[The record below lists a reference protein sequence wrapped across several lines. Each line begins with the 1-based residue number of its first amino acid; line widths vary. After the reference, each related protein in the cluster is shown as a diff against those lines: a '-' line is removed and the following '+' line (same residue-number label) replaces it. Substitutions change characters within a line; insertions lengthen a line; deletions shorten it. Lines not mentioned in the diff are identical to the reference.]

1 MKKLLLSCTVAL
13 ATALSLPAQEWTP
26 PVSSSL
32 SNPMLTALAEG
43 TDGYL
48 WIGTRRGLNRYNG
61 SIYKIYYQGD
71 STTLTSDRIFSL
83 CPDTGRRLW
92 IGTEAGINLIQDG
105 KVVRRSF
112 LKFNPITTLLN
123 YDENHLVYG
132 SQLGVCLY
140 DKESG
145 ESTVIFDAP
154 RFTYSSSLLKTREGG
169 LIVAGRSNRPSI
181 AILDPHFNLVR
192 EITLTASGNLNG
204 MALGPDGTL
213 FAATGKGLRAWAA
226 DGNRMPQ
233 WSRMLEAATGQ
244 AEPHV
249 LFLATDPQN
258 GHLIAGVADRGIYDI
273 PLEDGQI
280 QQTWVGLDLQ
290 GVRQAHCLLGRQDI
304 WLSTDRGGL
313 IHQSRN
319 SITNLIRLQNLAPL
333 DAISRLI
340 SWEGGMT
347 IVQTQKKILLLNPA
361 TGVTRDL
368 TPAFFSPEK
377 SIIQARM
384 DRRGYLWVIYNYET
398 LYQFRVGTD
407 RLHQQSAWP
416 VSGVRAIWENE
427 DGSMSFIQESRIHT
441 IREGIRTSRPLS
453 RAGEYWRVMPTWTGK
468 TFFFDRDKLYQYTK
482 DGLFQ
487 EIPVVLSAPNSL
499 TEDKQGR
506 IWIGTSNSGLV
517 CYDPLR
523 QATTEITTKDGLPDN
538 AIRSVVPNDYGVW
551 VSMRNEIAFVSNNL
565 ADIIRYSPGEGE
577 TVDFANNAFVRTES
591 GDILFGANEH
601 VLVLHPKRITRTG
614 SVPTSLDA
622 LLVNNLPLEIPEG
635 ELNLDHTQN
644 LVVFYYSALDFDHGN
659 QLSYEHR
666 LVGHDNQWIK
676 AGQSHRAFY
685 SNLSPGK
692 YRFLV
697 KVQTPDGTWQEE
709 QELLHIRIK
718 PVPWLSWPAKAT
730 YALIGLGLLALLIWL
745 TERTRSNKERAERAE
760 LERSLGEQM
769 SRDKTDFFMNIS
781 HEYRTPLSLIYGPTC
796 ELARNNNLDAHDRHL
811 VRLIERNA
819 EKMMSLTE
827 QIVNFDKFS
836 RSTDHLAV
844 LRTDLGQKL
853 AAIVRNFEYI
863 REQRS
868 LDIRTDFPEDTTVWC
883 DRDKIEKIFF
893 NLLSNAVKYTPD
905 GGSIRIRLST
915 ATAADVRAR
924 YELPDTDYDGAYA
937 EVTVSDTGIGI
948 EPDKI
953 DLIFQRYE
961 RLGRQVGEKVPEGL
975 GLGLNHVLYLIGL
988 HRGAIQVR
996 PNEETGTTFSFV
1008 IPAEKE
1014 AYSGEEIWRE
1024 VPVDASGKISEAVPI
1039 RSAGKDLSLLIVED
1053 NDDMRTYL
1061 HELFHETYN
1070 VMLAS
1075 DGEEALRFIQ
1085 ISAPDIILSDVMM
1098 PYKDG
1103 LQLCR
1108 ELKESPEYCHLPVIL
1123 LTAKTE
1129 MTERLEGLGL
1139 GADAYLGKP
1148 FDPQYLRTLV
1158 QNLLDNRRRIQKA
1171 LGEKTADQID
1181 AVLQD
1186 LPVGTHDKA
1195 FIEKLYGLIEEH
1207 LAEEEFNVSSLA
1219 GMMGMSRSGL
1229 FSKVKALTGQSPQEF
1244 LTGYRLARAR
1254 ELLLTHEYNISEVAY
1269 KVGFSTLNGL
1279 SRAFKNKYGVPP
1291 SAI

>member
-13 ATALSLPAQEWTP
+13 AAALSLPAQEWTP

-83 CPDTGRRLW
+83 CPDTDRQLW
-92 IGTEAGINLIQDG
+92 VGTEAGINLIRNG

-112 LKFNPITTLLN
+112 PKFNPITTLIN
-123 YDENHLVYG
+123 YDEGHLVYG
-132 SQLGVCLY
+132 GQLGVCLY
-140 DKESG
+140 DKKTG
-145 ESTVIFDAP
+145 ESTVVFDEP
-154 RFTYSSSLLKTREGG
+154 RFTYSHAILKTPEGG
-169 LIVAGRSNRPSI
+169 LVVSGRSNRPGI
-181 AILDPHFNLVR
+181 AILDSHFNLVR
-192 EITLTASGNLNG
+192 ELTPTASGNLNG
-204 MALGPDGTL
+204 LALGQDGTL
-213 FAATGKGLRAWAA
+213 FAATEKGLRAWAA
-226 DGNRMPQ
+226 DGSRVPR
-233 WSRMLEAATGQ
+233 WERMLEAATGL
-244 AEPHV
+244 AEPLV
-249 LFLATDPQN
+249 LFLATDPRN

-273 PLEDGQI
+273 SQEDGQI
-280 QQTWVGLDLQ
+280 QQTWVGIDLR

-304 WLSTDRGGL
+304 WLSTDRSEL

-319 SITNLIRLQNLAPL
+319 SVTNLIRLQDLAPM
-333 DAISRLI
+333 DAVSRLI
-340 SWEGGMT
+340 SWQGGLA
-347 IVQTQKKILLLNPA
+347 IVQTEKKLLLLNTT
-361 TGVTRDL
+361 TGATRDL
-368 TPAFFSPEK
+368 TPAYFSPEK
-377 SIIQARM
+377 SITQARL
-384 DRRGYLWVIYNYET
+384 DRKGNLWVIFNYET
-398 LYQFRVGTD
+398 LYQFTVGTD
-407 RLHQQSAWP
+407 RLIRQASWP

-427 DGSMSFIQESRIHT
+427 DGSMSFIQEGRIHT
-441 IREGIRTSRPLS
+441 LRDGVRTSRPLS
-453 RAGEYWRVMPTWTGK
+453 RSGEYWRIMPTWTGK
-468 TFFFDRDKLYQYTK
+468 TFFIDGDKLYQYTK
-482 DGLFQ
+482 DGLFL
-487 EIPVVLSAPNSL
+487 EVPVVLSAPNSL
-499 TEDKQGR
+499 TEDMQGR

-517 CYDPLR
+517 CYDP
-523 QATTEITTKDGLPDN
+523 QKQSTTEISTKDGLPDN
-538 AIRSVVPNDYGVW
+538 AIRSVIPSDYGVW

-565 ADIIRYSPGEGE
+565 VDIIRYSPGEGE
-577 TVDFANNAFVRTES
+577 TVDFANNASVRTES

-622 LLVNNLPLEIPEG
+622 LLVNNRSMEIPEG
-635 ELNLDHTQN
+635 ELTLDHTQD

-697 KVQTPDGTWQEE
+697 KAQTPDGTWQAE
-709 QELLHIRIK
+709 QELLRIRIK
-718 PVPWLSWPAKAT
+718 PAPWLSWPAKLAYT
-730 YALIGLGLLALLIWL
+730 LLGLAVLIL
-745 TERTRSNKERAERAE
+745 ILQQTRRIQRNKERADRAE
-760 LERSLGEQM
+760 MEKALGEQM

-781 HEYRTPLSLIYGPTC
+781 HEYRTPLSLIYGPAR

-811 VRLIERNA
+811 VRLIERNT
-819 EKMMSLTE
+819 EKMMTLTE
-827 QIVNFDKFS
+827 QVVNFDKFS
-836 RSTDHLAV
+836 RSSDHLAV

-853 AAIVRNFEYI
+853 TAIVSNFEYI

-883 DRDKIEKIFF
+883 DRDKVEKIFF
-893 NLLSNAVKYTPD
+893 NLLGNAVKYTPD
-905 GGSIRIRLST
+905 SGSIRIRLST

-924 YELPDTDYDGAYA
+924 YELPETDYDGAYA

-988 HRGAIQVR
+988 HRGAILVR

-1008 IPAEKE
+1008 IPAQKD
-1014 AYSGEEIWRE
+1014 AYSGEDIWRE
-1024 VPVDASGKISEAVPI
+1024 VPVEASGKISEAVPMV
-1039 RSAGKDLSLLIVED
+1039 STGKDRSLLIVED
-1053 NDDMRTYL
+1053 HDEMRSYL
-1061 HELFHETYN
+1061 HGLFHQTYN

-1085 ISAPDIILSDVMM
+1085 ISAPDIIISDIMM

-1108 ELKESPEYCHLPVIL
+1108 ELKESPEYCHLPIIL

-1139 GADAYLGKP
+1139 GADAYLAKP
-1148 FDPQYLRTLV
+1148 FDPQYLQTLV
-1158 QNLLDNRRRIQKA
+1158 QNLLDNRQRIQKA
-1171 LGEKTADQID
+1171 LGDKTADQIGT
-1181 AVLQD
+1181 VLQD